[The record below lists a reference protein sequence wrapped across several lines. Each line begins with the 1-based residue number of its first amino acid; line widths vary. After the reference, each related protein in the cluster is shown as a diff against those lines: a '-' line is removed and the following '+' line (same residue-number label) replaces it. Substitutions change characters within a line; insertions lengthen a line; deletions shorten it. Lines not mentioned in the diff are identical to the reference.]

1 LKTGS
6 DPLKN
11 PNKSTSVDGIGR
23 ADASGQAQAPAD
35 GLAMPQRFWA
45 VLTLFI
51 SLGIC
56 VLDASMVNVA
66 LPEIAASLNVPAAAT
81 VWVVNV
87 YGLTVAGTLL
97 PFAAM
102 AERIGFK
109 RAFRFGLIL
118 FVIGALVSALS
129 ASLEFLLVGRVVQGL
144 GASAIMCLFGGL
156 MRHIYPTRLLAKGI
170 GLNAV
175 VVSVNSVIGPSLGS
189 VILTFG
195 DWRWIFVSVIPLA
208 VLAGLTMRAL
218 PIVARINRR
227 FDYRSAVHSALTIG
241 LFILGLDYLAKY
253 PLFAIASIA
262 LSVGLA
268 IALIRRSMQQ
278 TAPLVPVDLLR
289 IDAIRA
295 ALAASLCSFSAQMAM
310 FVALPFYL
318 LVTLGR
324 DAITVGLLMAAWPLG
339 AAVMAVVS
347 GRLADRYP
355 VAVLC
360 GIGSAS
366 MLVGTLWIVLAPES
380 VNDAWLFV
388 AMLLGGVGFGFFQTP
403 NNRVLIGSSPRER
416 AGAIGGLQAVTRVFG
431 QTVGAALVA
440 MVFTVSLTAGPTHGL
455 IVSAIFSFMALMV
468 NVRRYLKPINQ

>member
-1 LKTGS
+1 LNPGS
-6 DPLKN
+6 DPLKS
-11 PNKSTSVDGIGR
+11 PNSSAPADRDSVGTP
-23 ADASGQAQAPAD
+23 AQTNGPAD
-35 GLAMPQRFWA
+35 GLPMPQRFWA
-45 VLTLFI
+45 VVTLFI

-66 LPEIAASLNVPAAAT
+66 LPEIAASLNAPAATT

-109 RAFRFGLIL
+109 RAFRFGLAF
-118 FVIGALVSALS
+118 FVIGALASAVSP
-129 ASLEFLLVGRVVQGL
+129 SLEFLLLSRVVQGL

-189 VILTFG
+189 IILTVA

-208 VLAGLTMRAL
+208 LLAFFTMRAL
-218 PIVARINRR
+218 PVVARINRS

-253 PLFAIASIA
+253 PLFAAGAIA
-262 LSVGLA
+262 LSVVLA
-268 IALIRRSMQQ
+268 VALVKRAMQQ

-289 IDAIRA
+289 IGPIRA
-295 ALAASLCSFSAQMAM
+295 ALAASLFSFSSQMAT

-324 DAITVGLLMAAWPLG
+324 EAITVGLLLAAWPLG

-366 MLVGTLWIVLAPES
+366 MLIGTLWIVVAPAT
-380 VNDAWLFV
+380 VANAWLFM
-388 AMLLGGVGFGFFQTP
+388 AMLLSGIGFGFFQTP

-440 MVFTVSLTAGPTHGL
+440 MVFTISQDLGPTYGL
-455 IVSAIFSFMALMV
+455 IVAAVFAFMALMV
-468 NVRRYLKPINQ
+468 NVRRHLKALPV

>member
-1 LKTGS
+1 
-6 DPLKN
+6 
-11 PNKSTSVDGIGR
+11 
-23 ADASGQAQAPAD
+23 
-35 GLAMPQRFWA
+35 MPQRFWA
-45 VLTLFI
+45 IVTLFI

-66 LPEIAASLNVPAAAT
+66 LPEIAASLNVPAATT

-109 RAFRFGLIL
+109 RAFRLGLSM
-118 FVIGALVSALS
+118 FVIGALASALS
-129 ASLEFLLVGRVVQGL
+129 PSLEFLLLGRVIQGL

-156 MRHIYPTRLLAKGI
+156 MRNIYPSRLLAKGI

-189 VILTFG
+189 VVLTLT
-195 DWRWIFVSVIPLA
+195 DWRWIFVSLIPLA
-208 VLAGLTMRAL
+208 VLAAFTMRAL
-218 PIVARINRR
+218 PVVARISRR

-253 PLFAIASIA
+253 PLFAAGSIA
-262 LSVGLA
+262 LSVLLA
-268 IALIRRSMQQ
+268 VALVKRAMQQ

-289 IDAIRA
+289 IGPIRA
-295 ALAASLCSFSAQMAM
+295 ALAASLFSFSAQMAT

-318 LVTLGR
+318 LVTLER

-347 GRLADRYP
+347 GRLADHYP

-366 MLVGTLWIVLAPES
+366 MLIGTLWIVVAPAT
-380 VNDAWLFV
+380 VANAWLFM
-388 AMLLGGVGFGFFQTP
+388 AMLLSGIGFGFFQTP

-440 MVFTVSLTAGPTHGL
+440 MVFTVSQAFGPTYGL
-455 IVSAIFSFMALMV
+455 IVAAVFSFMALMV
-468 NVRRYLKPINQ
+468 NVRRHLKALPA

>member
-1 LKTGS
+1 
-6 DPLKN
+6 
-11 PNKSTSVDGIGR
+11 
-23 ADASGQAQAPAD
+23 
-35 GLAMPQRFWA
+35 MPQRFWA
-45 VLTLFI
+45 VVTLFI

-66 LPEIAASLNVPAAAT
+66 LPEIAASLNAPAATT

-109 RAFRFGLIL
+109 RAFRFGLAF
-118 FVIGALVSALS
+118 FVIGALASAVSP
-129 ASLEFLLVGRVVQGL
+129 SLEFLLLSRVVQGL

-189 VILTFG
+189 VILTVA

-208 VLAGLTMRAL
+208 LLAVFTMRAL
-218 PIVARINRR
+218 PVVARINRS

-253 PLFAIASIA
+253 PLFAAGAIA
-262 LSVGLA
+262 LSVVLA
-268 IALIRRSMQQ
+268 VALVKRAMQQ

-289 IDAIRA
+289 IGPIRA
-295 ALAASLCSFSAQMAM
+295 ALAASLFSFSSQMAT

-324 DAITVGLLMAAWPLG
+324 DAITVGLLLAAWPLG

-366 MLVGTLWIVLAPES
+366 MLIGTLWIVVAPAT
-380 VNDAWLFV
+380 VANTWLFM
-388 AMLLGGVGFGFFQTP
+388 AMLLSGIGFGFFQTP

-440 MVFTVSLTAGPTHGL
+440 MVFTISQDLGPTYGL
-455 IVSAIFSFMALMV
+455 IVAAVFAFMALMV
-468 NVRRYLKPINQ
+468 NVRRHLKALPA

>member
-1 LKTGS
+1 MNPGS
-6 DPLKN
+6 DPLKS
-11 PNKSTSVDGIGR
+11 PNSSAPADRDSVGTP
-23 ADASGQAQAPAD
+23 AQTNGPAD
-35 GLAMPQRFWA
+35 GLPMPQRFWA
-45 VLTLFI
+45 VVTLFI

-66 LPEIAASLNVPAAAT
+66 LPEIAASLNAPAATT

-109 RAFRFGLIL
+109 RAFRFGLAF
-118 FVIGALVSALS
+118 FVIGALASAVSP
-129 ASLEFLLVGRVVQGL
+129 SLEFLLLSRVVQGL

-189 VILTFG
+189 VILTVA

-208 VLAGLTMRAL
+208 LLAVFTMRAL
-218 PIVARINRR
+218 PVVARINRS

-253 PLFAIASIA
+253 PLFAAGAIA
-262 LSVGLA
+262 LSVVLA
-268 IALIRRSMQQ
+268 VALVKRAMQQ

-289 IDAIRA
+289 IGPIRA
-295 ALAASLCSFSAQMAM
+295 ALAASLFSFSSQMAT

-324 DAITVGLLMAAWPLG
+324 DAITVGLLLAAWPLG

-366 MLVGTLWIVLAPES
+366 MLIGTLWIVVAPAT
-380 VNDAWLFV
+380 VANTWLFM
-388 AMLLGGVGFGFFQTP
+388 AMLLSGIGFGFFQTP

-440 MVFTVSLTAGPTHGL
+440 MVFSISQTLGPTYGL
-455 IVSAIFSFMALMV
+455 IVAAVFAFMALMV
-468 NVRRYLKPINQ
+468 NVRRHLKALPA

>member
-1 LKTGS
+1 
-6 DPLKN
+6 
-11 PNKSTSVDGIGR
+11 
-23 ADASGQAQAPAD
+23 
-35 GLAMPQRFWA
+35 MPQRFWA
-45 VLTLFI
+45 VATLFI

-66 LPEIAASLNVPAAAT
+66 LPEIAASLNASAATT

-109 RAFRFGLIL
+109 RAFRLGLAL
-118 FVIGALVSALS
+118 FVMGALASAVSP
-129 ASLEFLLVGRVVQGL
+129 SLEFLLLGRVVQGL

-156 MRHIYPTRLLAKGI
+156 MRNIYPARLLAKGI

-175 VVSVNSVIGPSLGS
+175 VVSVNSVTGPSLGS
-189 VILTFG
+189 IILTLA
-195 DWRWIFVSVIPLA
+195 DWRWIFVSVIPVALLA
-208 VLAGLTMRAL
+208 VFTMRAL
-218 PIVARINRR
+218 PIVARINRS

-241 LFILGLDYLAKY
+241 LFILGLDYLTKY
-253 PLFAIASIA
+253 PLFAAGSIA
-262 LSVGLA
+262 LSVVLA
-268 IALIRRSMQQ
+268 VALVKRAMQQ

-289 IDAIRA
+289 IGPIRA
-295 ALAASLCSFSAQMAM
+295 ALAASLFSFGSQMAT

-366 MLVGTLWIVLAPES
+366 MLVGTLWIVAAPAT
-380 VNDAWLFV
+380 VANAWLFM
-388 AMLLGGVGFGFFQTP
+388 AMLLSGIGFGFFQTP

-440 MVFTVSLTAGPTHGL
+440 MVFTVSQAFGPTYGL
-455 IVSAIFSFMALMV
+455 IVAAVFAFMALMV
-468 NVRRYLKPINQ
+468 NVRRHLKVTTV